1 MTPKEVA
8 QALDTDPKTL
18 RKFLRSRSSGIAAD
32 APGKGGRWA
41 IEAKKVR
48 SLRTKFAKWDLARR
62 DAEGKV
68 TTDDP
73 TPDADDATTD
83 EVEANDA

>member
-1 MTPKEVA
+1 MTPKELA
-8 QALDTDPKTL
+8 LALDTTDREV
-18 RKFLRSRSSGIAAD
+18 RKFLRSRHSGIAAD

-41 IEAKKVR
+41 IDARKVKG
-48 SLRTKFAKWDLARR
+48 LKGKFAKWDIARR

-73 TPDADDATTD
+73 TPDATDA
-83 EVEANDA
+83 DAPPAPDAD